1 MQPEQED
8 TMAAH
13 SENEIK
19 ELIKKMTLEEKCR
32 LLSGADFWHTK
43 TVERLGIPHIMVSD
57 GPHGLRKQN
66 LEKEGSSANESIKAI
81 CFPAACATAS
91 SFDRAVLQK
100 LGDTLAKECQQQDV
114 STILGPAV
122 NIKRSPLCGRNFEY
136 ISEDPYLTGELAANY
151 INSVQAHHV
160 GTSIKHFALNNQE
173 FRRLTASSNCDE
185 RTMREIYLTA
195 FEKAVKQS
203 QPATIMHSY
212 NLINHAYTG
221 ENKWLLTDVLRKEWG
236 FKGVVMS
243 DWGAVNDRVKGLVAG
258 EDLEMPSSNGIN
270 DKKVLEAVKKNPE
283 LEKSLDTTCE
293 RLLKWIFAFHDNR
306 KEGEFDFA
314 KHHDIARELEE
325 ECIVLLKN
333 DNILPLKKDVKLAV
347 IGEFANKPRIQGG
360 GSSHI
365 NTSTVVSPLEAF
377 KKSGIA
383 VEYAQGY
390 SIDKTEEE
398 DAKLTKE
405 AVELAKNS
413 STVIFFA
420 GLPDSYESEGYDR
433 EHLNLPPVQNK
444 LIEQIAE
451 VNGSVII
458 VLQNGSPVLM
468 PWNKKVKAIVE
479 AYLGG
484 EAVGE
489 AVVNVL
495 TGKVNPS
502 GKLAETFP
510 LRLEDTPAY
519 LSFSKDKNNVDY
531 GEGIFVGYRYYDSRK
546 MEVAYPFGYGL
557 SYTTFEYTDI
567 SVSKASITDDDTITV
582 KVSVKNTGSVAGK
595 EVVQLY
601 IQDKTNATI
610 RPEKELKGFEKIL
623 INPGETKTV
632 TFTLD
637 KRSFAWYNTNIHEWY
652 AASGEYNILVGASS
666 RDIRLTKKIIFNT
679 KVHVLR
685 EITENTT
692 VGDLM
697 ADERTKDLIKN
708 FTDRNKAMNKEVDS
722 SEKEAI
728 TDKMNEEMLGGTP
741 LRTLHLM
748 AYNLTE
754 ADYEELLKNL
764 NKAIQ

>member
-1 MQPEQED
+1 
-8 TMAAH
+8 MAVH
-13 SENEIK
+13 TEKEIK
-19 ELIKKMTLEEKCR
+19 ELIKSMTLEEKCS
-32 LLSGADFWHTK
+32 LLSGADYWHTK
-43 TVERLGIPHIMVSD
+43 SIERLGINPIMVSD

-66 LEKEGSSANESIKAI
+66 LEKEESSANESIKAI

-91 SFDRAVLQK
+91 SFDRNVLKK

-136 ISEDPYLTGELAANY
+136 ISEDPYLAGELAASY
-151 INSVQAHHV
+151 INSVQSHHV

-212 NLINHAYTG
+212 NLINHAYAG
-221 ENKWLLTDVLRKEWG
+221 ESKWLLTDVLRREWG
-236 FKGVVMS
+236 FKGIVMS
-243 DWGAVNDRVKGLVAG
+243 DWGAVNDRVKGLSAG
-258 EDLEMPSSNGIN
+258 QDLEMPSSRGIN
-270 DKKVLEAVKKNPE
+270 DKKVEEAVKKNPE
-283 LEKSLDTTCE
+283 IEKTLDETCE
-293 RLLKWIFAFHDNR
+293 RLLKWIFEFQDNR
-306 KEGEFDFA
+306 EKGEFDFA
-314 KHHDIARELEE
+314 KHHEIARELEE

-333 DNILPLKKDVKLAV
+333 DGILPLKKETKLAV

-365 NTSTVVSPLEAF
+365 NTTTVVSPLEALKNVGVSF
-377 KKSGIA
+377 
-383 VEYAQGY
+383 EYAQGY
-390 SIDKTEEE
+390 CIDRTEDE
-398 DAKLTKE
+398 DAALVKE
-405 AVELAKNS
+405 AVALAEKCN
-413 STVIFFA
+413 TVIFFA

-444 LIEQIAE
+444 LIEQIVK
-451 VNGSVII
+451 VNKNIII

-468 PWNKKVKAIVE
+468 HWAKDVKAIVE

-489 AVVNVL
+489 AIVNVL

-519 LSFSKDKNNVDY
+519 LSFSKDRHNVDY
-531 GEGIFVGYRYYDSRK
+531 GEGVFVGYRYYDSRN
-546 MEVAYPFGYGL
+546 MEVAYPFGFGL

-567 SVSKASITDDDTITV
+567 STSKDSFSDAETV
-582 KVSVKNTGSVAGK
+582 TVTVSVKNTGSVAGK
-595 EVVQLY
+595 EAVQLY
-601 IQDKTNATI
+601 IRDNTGVTI
-610 RPEKELKGFEKIL
+610 RPEKELKGFEKIM
-623 INPGETKTV
+623 IEPGQTRTV
-632 TFTLD
+632 SFTLD
-637 KRSFAWYNTNIHEWY
+637 KRSLAWYNTDIHEWY
-652 AASGEYNILVGASS
+652 AASGEYDILIGASS
-666 RDIRLTKKIIFNT
+666 RDIRLTKKISFKT
-679 KVHVLR
+679 DVHLIKFI
-685 EITENTT
+685 EPNTT

-697 ADERTKDLIKN
+697 EDERTKDIIKN
-708 FTDRNKAMNKEVDS
+708 FTDRNQQQNKEVDS

-728 TDKMNEEMLGGTP
+728 TDKMNAEMLKGTP
-741 LRTLHLM
+741 LRTLHTM
-748 AYNLTE
+748 GYNL
-754 ADYEELLKNL
+754 AEEDFEKLLEDLK
-764 NKAIQ
+764 KAIQ

>member
-1 MQPEQED
+1 
-8 TMAAH
+8 MAAH
-13 SENEIK
+13 TEKEIK
-19 ELIKKMTLEEKCR
+19 DLIQKMTLEEKCR

-333 DNILPLKKDVKLAV
+333 DNILPLKKDMKLAV

-377 KKSGIA
+377 KKSGIT

-451 VNGSVII
+451 VNGSVIV

-468 PWNKKVKAIVE
+468 PWDKKVKAIVE

-567 SVSKASITDDDTITV
+567 SVSKDSITDDDTITV

>member
-1 MQPEQED
+1 
-8 TMAAH
+8 MAAH
-13 SENEIK
+13 TEKEIK
-19 ELIKKMTLEEKCR
+19 DLIQKMTLEEKCR

-66 LEKEGSSANESIKAI
+66 LEKEGSSANESIKAV

-185 RTMREIYLTA
+185 RTMREIYLLA

-270 DKKVLEAVKKNPE
+270 DKKVLEAVKENPE
-283 LEKSLDTTCE
+283 LEKSLNTTCE
-293 RLLKWIFAFHDNR
+293 RLLKWIFNFLDNR
-306 KEGEFDFA
+306 QTGEFDFA

-333 DNILPLKKDVKLAV
+333 DGILPLKKDTKIAV

-377 KKSGIA
+377 KKSGVA

-413 STVIFFA
+413 SKVIFFA

-451 VNGSVII
+451 VNSNVII

-468 PWNKKVKAIVE
+468 PWAKKVKAIVE

-557 SYTTFEYTDI
+557 SYTTFEYMGI
-567 SVSKASITDDDTITV
+567 SVSKDTISDDDTITV
-582 KVSVKNTGSVAGK
+582 QVSVKNTGSVAGK
-595 EVVQLY
+595 EVIQLY

-610 RPEKELKGFEKIL
+610 RPEKELKGFEKVL

-666 RDIRLTKKIIFNT
+666 RDIRLTKTITFNT
-679 KVHVLR
+679 KIHVLR

-697 ADERTKDLIKN
+697 ADERTRDLIKN

>member
-1 MQPEQED
+1 
-8 TMAAH
+8 MAAH

-451 VNGSVII
+451 VNGSVIV

-468 PWNKKVKAIVE
+468 PWDKKVKAIVE

-567 SVSKASITDDDTITV
+567 SVSKDSITDDDTITV

>member
-1 MQPEQED
+1 
-8 TMAAH
+8 MAAH

-333 DNILPLKKDVKLAV
+333 NNILPLKKDLKLAV

-451 VNGSVII
+451 VNGSVIV

-468 PWNKKVKAIVE
+468 PWDKKVKAIVE

-567 SVSKASITDDDTITV
+567 SVSKDSITDDDTITV